1 LRSSLEDSL
10 ESRTGVSL
18 EHVDE
23 DTAVEFLREFGK
35 PQDVAA
41 SYRTGLDY
49 LVGPTNFASFIR
61 TLKISLAVVGGL
73 IALGTLIDIVG
84 SSGDLE
90 ELGRIGGRFITDI
103 QTGFLALF
111 GLVVLVFAIIE
122 RRPGRQETATDE
134 WDPHDLPPIADDTD
148 RVDRT
153 ETVVGL
159 VLAGTAL
166 LLINIYPDWFRIHVF
181 SDGEQFSVP
190 LVGSVLRAEVFI
202 FNIYLALGSAVGVFV
217 LVQGRWRPETR
228 IADVGVS
235 AILVLFLSRLLTKAD
250 VLLPGRPELL
260 EAGWPAEQAASF
272 AEVTDDVLS
281 PLLWW
286 LLLAGLLLALW
297 GSVRK
302 IAAAIRTGKGEP
314 NGRGS

>member
-1 LRSSLEDSL
+1 MDLVERYVQDTARRIPRKQREDVARELRSSLEDSL

-18 EHVDE
+18 EQVDE

-49 LVGPTNFASFIR
+49 LVGPTNFAGFIR
-61 TLKISLAVVGGL
+61 TLQISLAVVGGL
-73 IALGTLIDIVG
+73 IALGTLIDIVS
-84 SSGDLE
+84 SSGDLG

-122 RRPGRQETATDE
+122 RRPARQKTATDD
-134 WDPHDLPPIADDTD
+134 WDPHDLPPVAEDAD

-153 ETVVGL
+153 GTVVGL

-166 LLINIYPDWFRIHVF
+166 FLINVYPDWIRIHVF

-190 LVGSVLRAEVFI
+190 LVGSLLRTEVFI
-202 FNIYLALGSAVGVFV
+202 FDIYLVLGIAVGVFV
-217 LVQGRWRPETR
+217 LIQGRWRLKTR
-228 IADVGVS
+228 VADAGVS
-235 AILVLFLSRLLTKAD
+235 AILVLFL
-250 VLLPGRPELL
+250 
-260 EAGWPAEQAASF
+260 F
-272 AEVTDDVLS
+272 ATVD
-281 PLLWW
+281 
-286 LLLAGLLLALW
+286 
-297 GSVRK
+297 
-302 IAAAIRTGKGEP
+302 
-314 NGRGS
+314 